1 MGKSSQA
8 VSIGNHWA
16 RHLGTTALQYPSM
29 PYHPTTLQ
37 LREQEIQACDVSSQK
52 MGTPNPLVSVSRRP
66 QQINYMEK
74 IGKIEFSKC
83 LNEASPG
90 SLGVTFGN
98 HPSWLILVAGLTL
111 CFFFYGAF
119 RKSAKP
125 QLLYQTPGVSPLLA
139 GRLQDAV
146 DTHRVMLQ
154 PLTFQVAKDLNCQ
167 RPSPG
172 LPTENSPKRWKTL
185 EN

>member
-1 MGKSSQA
+1 M
-8 VSIGNHWA
+8 
-16 RHLGTTALQYPSM
+16 
-29 PYHPTTLQ
+29 
-37 LREQEIQACDVSSQK
+37 
-52 MGTPNPLVSVSRRP
+52 
-66 QQINYMEK
+66 
-74 IGKIEFSKC
+74 EFSKC

-111 CFFFYGAF
+111 GFFLW
-119 RKSAKP
+119 KSAKP
-125 QLLYQTPGVSPLLA
+125 QLLYQTPGVSPLLT

-146 DTHRVMLQ
+146 DTHRVVLQ

-172 LPTENSPKRWKTL
+172 PTENSPKRWNTL
-185 EN
+185 ENMATTFEP